1 MSPRKSAI
9 AAIAL
14 GMFALGGAALADDSK
29 NLPMIKGEVTKV
41 DGAGGKVTIKHE
53 AITNLDMGAMTMAF
67 KASDPAMLKDV
78 KPGDK
83 VMFTADTVNGQ
94 ISVTKIEKAN

>member
-1 MSPRKSAI
+1 MSARRIAF

-14 GMFALGGAALADDSK
+14 GMFATAGAAFADEAKS
-29 NLPMIKGEVTKV
+29 LPMIKGEVTKV
-41 DGAGGKVTIKHE
+41 DGAGDKVTIKHE

-67 KASDPAMLKDV
+67 KARDPAMLKDV

-83 VMFTADTVNGQ
+83 IMFTADTVNGQ

>member
-1 MSPRKSAI
+1 MSSRKSAI
-9 AAIAL
+9 SAIIL
-14 GMFALGGAALADDSK
+14 GSFALGGAALGDDGKS
-29 NLPMIKGEVTKV
+29 LPMINGEVTKV
-41 DGAGGKVTIKHE
+41 DSAGGKVTIKHE

-67 KASDPAMLKDV
+67 KANDPALLKDV

-83 VMFTADTVNGQ
+83 IMFTADTVNGQ

>member
-1 MSPRKSAI
+1 MSARKSAI

-14 GMFALGGAALADDSK
+14 GMAALGGAAFADDAK
-29 NLPMIKGEVTKV
+29 RLPMINGEVTKV
-41 DGAGGKVTIKHE
+41 DSAGGKVTIKHE
-53 AITNLDMGAMTMAF
+53 PITNLDMGAMTMAF
-67 KASDPAMLKDV
+67 KANDPALLKDV

-83 VMFTADTVNGQ
+83 IMFTADTVNGQ